1 MADLP
6 PVSAIADVLALRGLG
21 GWLTP
26 PLRPIVAPAA
36 PLAGRAVT
44 VQLQATPA
52 GRGLAEVQELLSS
65 SLDGAV
71 LVIAG
76 AQSVGGAVWGEIL
89 SRAASRAGAVAV
101 LVDGAVRDRPAM
113 AVEALPVFAAGEAVV
128 GPAGRVSVRAI
139 GVPVH
144 IGGFGVRPDDTVVV
158 DATGVVRIPAD
169 RADDILG
176 DARAYA
182 EGEDRVLDGLANGH
196 RLVDAYGAKQDAV
209 DRLLG
214 RNSREPRQP
223 NEEGEPRS

>member
-26 PLRPIVAPAA
+26 PLRPIVAPSETI
-36 PLAGRAVT
+36 AGRAVT
-44 VQLQATPA
+44 VSLQATPA
-52 GRGLAEVQELLSS
+52 GRGLGEVQELLST

-71 LVIAG
+71 LVLAG
-76 AQSVGGAVWGEIL
+76 ASSVGGAVWGEIL
-89 SRAASRAGAVAV
+89 SRAAARAGAAAV

-113 AVEALPVFAAGEAVV
+113 AVEALPVFAAGGAVV

-139 GVPVH
+139 GVDVN
-144 IGGFGVRPDDTVVV
+144 IGGFGVRPGDVVVV

-169 RADDILG
+169 RADDILA
-176 DARAYA
+176 DARAYTD
-182 EGEDRVLDGLANGH
+182 GEERVLDGLANGQ
-196 RLVDAYGAKQDAV
+196 RLVDAYGMKQEAV

-214 RNSREPRQP
+214 GTNDENGAPR
-223 NEEGEPRS
+223 R